1 MTARKDFKRLVRTR
15 MQKTGESYTA
25 ARAHLVAQRR
35 SAPVARPA
43 APKPPA
49 VEPIDYAALA
59 GMSDD
64 AIKARTGC
72 TWERWVYAL
81 DRKKASTWSHREIAD
96 YVRKTY
102 KVPDWWTQTVT
113 VGYERIKGLRT
124 IGQRRNG
131 SFEANK
137 SRTFAAPVSRVYRA
151 FHDPKLRARWLP
163 DVELEVRTAR
173 RDKSLRITWPD
184 GSSVE
189 ALFSGR
195 GAGKSQLAIAHRKLK
210 AQSASTEMK
219 AFWTDRLAAL
229 GNVLQEPPGVGP
241 FGL

>member
-1 MTARKDFKRLVRTR
+1 MTLRKDFKRLVRTR

-25 ARAHLVAQRR
+25 ARARLVAQPR
-35 SAPVARPA
+35 SSPVAS
-43 APKPPA
+43 
-49 VEPIDYAALA
+49 IDYAALA

-81 DRKKASTWSHREIAD
+81 DKKDASTWSHREIAD
-96 YVRKTY
+96 YVHKTY

-113 VGYERIKGLRT
+113 VGYERIKGLRA

-151 FHDPKLRARWLP
+151 FHNPKLRAQWLP
-163 DVELEVRTAR
+163 DVDLTVRTAR
-173 RDKSLRITWPD
+173 RDKALRITWPD
-184 GSSVE
+184 GSSVD
-189 ALFSGR
+189 ALFYGK
-195 GAGKSQLAIAHRKLK
+195 GAGKSQLAITHGKLK
-210 AQSASTEMK
+210 AKAASTEMK
-219 AFWTDRLAAL
+219 AFWADRLDAL
-229 GNVLQEPPGVGP
+229 SAVIST
-241 FGL
+241 

>member
-1 MTARKDFKRLVRTR
+1 MTLRKDFKRLVRTR

-35 SAPVARPA
+35 SSPVAPPIET
-43 APKPPA
+43 APKA
-49 VEPIDYAALA
+49 VAPIDYAGLA

-64 AIKARTGC
+64 AIKAKTGC
-72 TWERWVYAL
+72 TWERWVFAL
-81 DRKKASTWSHREIAD
+81 DMKNASTWSHRQIAD
-96 YVRKTY
+96 YVQKTY

-113 VGYERIKGLRT
+113 VGYERIKGLRA

-151 FHDPKLRARWLP
+151 FHNPKLRAQWLP
-163 DVELEVRTAR
+163 DVDLTVRTAR
-173 RDKSLRITWPD
+173 RDKALRITWPD

-189 ALFSGR
+189 ALFYDK
-195 GAGKSQLAIAHRKLK
+195 GAGRSQLAITHGKLK
-210 AQSASTEMK
+210 AKAASTEMK
-219 AFWTDRLAAL
+219 AFWADRLDAL
-229 GNVLQEPPGVGP
+229 GAVIGT
-241 FGL
+241 